1 MSQAAFSGFFL
12 TIFLLFLFKWDLY
25 QNCFWLKILVF
36 ILFIYVLLCVTGCI
50 YQSIHSEDGEWESS
64 LSFHHVGVISLWAS
78 VIYLLNHLISCVG
91 RFLMLV
97 CQMAGMPGGWY
108 ARWLVCQVA
117 GMPGGRCVKWLLCQV
132 AVVAGGWYIRWLL
145 WQVACGW
152 CGKWKV
158 VVVASG
164 WCDRWLVWQV
174 ACG

>member
-12 TIFLLFLFKWDLY
+12 TSFLLFLFKWDLY

-97 CQMAGMPGGWY
+97 CQMAGMPGGWC

-117 GMPGGRCVKWLLCQV
+117 DVSSGCCV
-132 AVVAGGWYIRWLL
+132 RWLL
-145 WQVACGW
+145 WQVAGMSGDCYGRW
-152 CGKWKV
+152 HVAG
-158 VVVASG
+158 VASG
-164 WCDRWLVWQV
+164 KWLLWQV
-174 ACG
+174 AGVTGG